1 MQTQFATK
9 SMMYSFR
16 RSENIMKE
24 TRIKLNVNDVIDF
37 VRAATECDFDIDLN
51 YNRIFIDAKSIL
63 GVMSMDLNNILTVK
77 CYGEDARFENFLQK
91 YAVA

>member
-1 MQTQFATK
+1 
-9 SMMYSFR
+9 
-16 RSENIMKE
+16 MKE

-77 CYGEDARFENFLQK
+77 CYGEDVRFENFLQK